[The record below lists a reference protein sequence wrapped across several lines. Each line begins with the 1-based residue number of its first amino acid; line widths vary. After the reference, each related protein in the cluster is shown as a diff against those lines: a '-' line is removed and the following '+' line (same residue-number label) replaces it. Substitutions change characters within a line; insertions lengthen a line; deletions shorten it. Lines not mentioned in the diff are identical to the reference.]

1 MIFKAVHQGTGSAAP
16 RVIRLAMVQSKTCI
30 ERAFEL
36 ANSGACGS
44 VYRIERQLL
53 REGYY
58 IEQIAGPTIRRQL
71 RELLTKAPQHAPDG

>member
-1 MIFKAVHQGTGSAAP
+1 MTP
-16 RVIRLAMVQSKTCI
+16 SKNCI

-36 ANSGACGS
+36 AKSGACDS

-58 IEQIAGPTIRRQL
+58 INQIAGPAVRRQL
-71 RELLTKAPQHAPDG
+71 RQLLAEAPQHAPQG